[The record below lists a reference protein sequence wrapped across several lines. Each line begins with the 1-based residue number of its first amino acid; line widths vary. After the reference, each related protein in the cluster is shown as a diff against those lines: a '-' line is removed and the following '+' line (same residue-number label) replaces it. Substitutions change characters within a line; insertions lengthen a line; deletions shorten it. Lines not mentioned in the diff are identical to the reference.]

1 MTAMRLATLE
11 RFLLLFLWIAALPG
25 TALAQVSVDVIGG
38 EGDRIPVAVLA
49 FGGDEET
56 DEESRIAHI
65 VADDFR
71 RSSALKIVDAGGA
84 PMPGGDGA
92 IDFAWFKER
101 QTDMVVAGTVRKKK
115 DSMEAHLVLYD
126 VAGGNAIIEQTLSYR
141 GRNHRRLAH
150 RIADVI
156 HEKLAG
162 YPGAFATRICYV
174 TRSADSAALIIAD
187 ADGYNRSVL
196 YQSAAPLMSPQ
207 WSPDGLKIAY
217 VSFERKRP
225 RIYVHNLEDGSRKV
239 VASFRGTNS
248 APAWS
253 PDGKQIAATLS
264 KDGGSQIYMMDADG
278 KNLRR
283 LSDSPSR
290 DTEPSFSPDGQHIL
304 FTSDRAG
311 SAQIYRISLSGGAK
325 AERMTFDGNYNASP
339 QYSPDGEY
347 FAFVH
352 QQSDGFGIG
361 LQEIAT
367 RQLRYLTSG
376 HDDRSPAFAPNGK
389 AILYVTKAKGH
400 GELAVI
406 STDGF
411 ARSEITTYAHDI
423 RSPAWAPY
431 ESHGTEVK

>member
-1 MTAMRLATLE
+1 MTAMKLATPQ
-11 RFLLLFLWIAALPG
+11 RFLLLFLWIAALPC
-25 TALAQVSVDVIGG
+25 TALAQVNIDVIGG

-49 FGGDEET
+49 FDGDEER
-56 DEESRIAHI
+56 EEDQIARI
-65 VADDFR
+65 VTEDFR
-71 RSSALKIVDAGGA
+71 RSSALKIIDADGT
-84 PMPGGDGA
+84 PMSGGDGA

-101 QTDMVVAGTVRKKK
+101 QTDAVVAGTVRKKK
-115 DSMEAHLVLYD
+115 DSFEAHFVLYD
-126 VAGGNAIIEQTLSYR
+126 VASGNTLLEQTLSDR
-141 GRNHRRLAH
+141 GRNSRRLAH
-150 RIADVI
+150 RIADI
-156 HEKLAG
+156 IQEKLAG

-196 YQSAAPLMSPQ
+196 HQSAAPLMSPQ
-207 WSPDGLKIAY
+207 WSPDGLRIAY

-304 FTSDRAG
+304 FTSDRGG
-311 SAQIYRISLSGGAK
+311 SAQIYRLSLAGGAK
-325 AERMTFDGNYNASP
+325 AERMTFDGSYNASP
-339 QYSPDGEY
+339 QYSPDGES

-352 QQSDGFGIG
+352 QQPGGFGIG
-361 LQEIAT
+361 IQEIAT
-367 RQLRYLTSG
+367 RQTRYLTSER
-376 HDDRSPAFAPNGK
+376 DDRSPAFAPNGK
-389 AILYVTKAKGH
+389 AILYVTRAKGH
-400 GELAVI
+400 GTLAII

-411 ARSEITTYAHDI
+411 TRSEITTYAHDI

-431 ESHGTEVK
+431 ESHDTEVK

>member
-1 MTAMRLATLE
+1 MTPMRLATLE
-11 RFLLLFLWIAALPG
+11 RLLLLFLWIAALPG
-25 TALAQVSVDVIGG
+25 AALAQATVDVIGG

-71 RSSALKIVDAGGA
+71 RSSALKIADAGGA
-84 PMPGGDGA
+84 PMPGGDGT

-101 QTDMVVAGTVRKKK
+101 QTDMVVAGTVRKNK
-115 DSMEAHLVLYD
+115 DSMEAHFVLYD
-126 VAGGNAIIEQTLSYR
+126 VAGGNAIIEKTLSYR

-150 RIADVI
+150 RIADIV
-156 HEKLAG
+156 HERLAG
-162 YPGAFATRICYV
+162 YPGAYATRICYV

-196 YQSAAPLMSPQ
+196 FQSAAPLMSPQ
-207 WSPDGLKIAY
+207 WSPDGSKIAY

-278 KNLRR
+278 RNLRR

-311 SAQIYRISLSGGAK
+311 SAQIYRISLAGGAR
-325 AERMTFDGNYNASP
+325 AERMTFDGSYNASP
-339 QYSPDGEY
+339 QYSPDGQY

-352 QQSDGFGIG
+352 QQPGGFGIG

-367 RQLRYLTSG
+367 RETRYLTAG
-376 HDDRSPAFAPNGK
+376 HDDRSPSFAPNGK
-389 AILYVTKAKGH
+389 AILFVTKEKDRGT
-400 GELAVI
+400 LAII

-411 ARSEITTYAHDI
+411 ARSEVTTYAHDI

-431 ESHGTEVK
+431 ESHDTEVK

>member
-1 MTAMRLATLE
+1 MTAMRLATPE
-11 RFLLLFLWIAALPG
+11 RFLLLFLWMAALPG
-25 TALAQVSVDVIGG
+25 AALAQVSVDVIGG
-38 EGDRIPVAVLA
+38 EGDRVPVAVLA
-49 FGGDEET
+49 FGGDEDT
-56 DEESRIAHI
+56 EEENQIARV

-71 RSSALKIVDAGGA
+71 RSSALKIVDADGT
-84 PMPGGDGA
+84 PMSGGDGA
-92 IDFAWFKER
+92 IDFAWFRER
-101 QTDMVVAGTVRKKK
+101 HTDMVVAGTVRKKK
-115 DSMEAHLVLYD
+115 DSVEAHFVLYE
-126 VAGGNAIIEQTLSYR
+126 VASGNTVIEQTLSHR
-141 GRNHRRLAH
+141 GRNPRRLSH
-150 RIADVI
+150 RIADII

-187 ADGYNRSVL
+187 ADGYNRRVL
-196 YQSAAPLMSPQ
+196 FQSAAPLMSPQ
-207 WSPDGLKIAY
+207 WSPDGTKIAY

-225 RIYVHNLEDGSRKV
+225 RVYVHNFEDGSRKV

-311 SAQIYRISLSGGAK
+311 NAQIYRISLAGGAR
-325 AERMTFDGNYNASP
+325 AERMTFDGSYNASP
-339 QYSPDGEY
+339 QYSPDGQS

-352 QQSDGFGIG
+352 QQPGGFGIG

-367 RQLRYLTSG
+367 RQARYLTSG

-389 AILYVTKAKGH
+389 AILYVTKAKGN
-400 GELAVI
+400 GALAVV

-411 ARSEITTYAHDI
+411 ARSEISTYAHDI

-431 ESHGTEVK
+431 ESHDTEVK

>member
-1 MTAMRLATLE
+1 MTAMRIATVE
-11 RFLLLFLWIAALPG
+11 RLLLVFLLIAALPG
-25 TALAQVSVDVIGG
+25 TALAQATVDVIGG
-38 EGDRIPVAVLA
+38 EGDRIPIAVLT

-56 DEESRIAHI
+56 DQESQIARI

-84 PMPGGDGA
+84 PMSGGDGA
-92 IDFAWFKER
+92 IDFAWFRER
-101 QTDMVVAGTVRKKK
+101 QTDMVVAGTVNNKK

-126 VAGGNAIIEQTLSYR
+126 VAGAHAIIEKTLSYR

-150 RIADVI
+150 RIADIV
-156 HEKLAG
+156 HEKLVG

-207 WSPDGLKIAY
+207 WSPDGSKIAY

-225 RIYVHNLEDGSRKV
+225 RIYVHNLDDGSRKV

-253 PDGKQIAATLS
+253 PDGKRIAATLS
-264 KDGGSQIYMMDADG
+264 KDGGSQIYLMDADG

-311 SAQIYRISLSGGAK
+311 SAQIYRIPLAGDAR
-325 AERMTFDGNYNASP
+325 AERMTFDGSYSASP
-339 QYSPDGEY
+339 QYSPDGQF

-352 QQSDGFGIG
+352 QQSGGFGIG
-361 LQEIAT
+361 LQDIAT
-367 RQLRYLTSG
+367 RQTRYLTSG

-389 AILYVTKAKGH
+389 AILYVTKVKDRGT
-400 GELAVI
+400 LAVI

-431 ESHGTEVK
+431 DSHDTEVK